1 MMPQCKWLNKVDSFE
16 MPKCVDYVF
25 NYDLLDSQWKEF
37 CEIEK
42 INTTP
47 LKTLNTTGSYQIE
60 KYYQMLDDVVLVG
73 HYFRTDVQNFDFE
86 FGEKSDF
93 PLLKGEKEIS
103 KKINKR

>member
-1 MMPQCKWLNKVDSFE
+1 
-16 MPKCVDYVF
+16 
-25 NYDLLDSQWKEF
+25 
-37 CEIEK
+37 
-42 INTTP
+42 
-47 LKTLNTTGSYQIE
+47 
-60 KYYQMLDDVVLVG
+60 MLDDVVLVG